1 MYIKYKKETAWIPFS
16 VDISKSEYF
25 EQVLAKFGL
34 YLKKK
39 ITFCDSQVLWF
50 EKWYY
55 SLCRQHFQNN
65 IKI

>member
-39 ITFCDSQVLWF
+39 KNFLWQPSF
-50 EKWYY
+50 MIWEMI
-55 SLCRQHFQNN
+55 L
-65 IKI
+65 